1 MRITIVGEDRLLGT
15 ILPARLCQEGYG
27 VTGCAT
33 VAELT
38 TGLRARD
45 ADLLIVWTDGL
56 APPEVLALCRR
67 VRAEGETLLLLI
79 SHERD
84 RPERT
89 RALEAGADQYVLK
102 PADADELIAH
112 VHALVRRYPAAE
124 RGRSGRWVLVTEALW
139 LDRPGQRL
147 VGDADASP
155 VSLTQTEFRLLS
167 HLVRNAG
174 TALDREAL
182 LNAVWGSGY
191 AGATKEVDLYVY
203 YLRRKLEPSPSRPRY
218 LLTVWGKGYVYQL
231 PAGTERESA

>member
-1 MRITIVGEDRLLGT
+1 M
-15 ILPARLCQEGYG
+15 LPARLCQEGYS
-27 VTGCAT
+27 VTTSPT
-33 VAELT
+33 VSDLT
-38 TGLRARD
+38 AGLRARD

-56 APPEVLALCRR
+56 LPPDVLALCRL
-67 VRAEGETLLLLI
+67 VRAFESTLLLLV
-79 SHERD
+79 SHERN
-84 RPERT
+84 RPEST

-112 VHALVRRYPAAE
+112 VHALVRRHPAAGA
-124 RGRSGRWVLVTEALW
+124 GRSGRWVLVTETLW

-147 VGDADASP
+147 VGDGDASP

-182 LNAVWGSGY
+182 LNAIWGPGY

-203 YLRRKLEPSPSRPRY
+203 YLRRKLEPLPSRPRY

-231 PAGTERESA
+231 PASRERESA